1 MVGQAAAVVESAVVR
16 RLPTNEPKQKG
27 DDGGLA
33 KAIDENDDDN
43 ITKEIGNRT
52 IQKAIRDRLDHIV
65 KKEVQDKLKHEHRLP
80 SKEELDD
87 LVEKELKEIWYD
99 LIWGARRHKRR
110 KQKVEAIKMSV
121 AIFDWCLL
129 SIALLVFI
137 GFFWLMVDWPGSG
150 LWHGA
155 ALLVWAL
162 VGVCY
167 NAMIYKRLGRTPAMV
182 WLVGYVLELTFSI
195 ENLFVLHYIV
205 KAFRMPKRVLQ
216 KVLFLVVLT
225 QMIFQGLF
233 YMDLATWLRSI
244 RVLPYLL
251 GLWLLYLGIQA
262 AMDQDREDFDIMQTP
277 LVNAVRYVLGKR
289 MLMTQSGHGINLFV
303 KTDRWCM
310 TPAGLLLVVLVV
322 ADLLLEIDVTLTKI
336 ESLPNH
342 YISFSSSVVA
352 AFAVPELF
360 FIAIDLLSRYP
371 GLKYGISFVL
381 LFVGAQALLH
391 DLFTITAVASLC
403 VIVCAM
409 LSAVVI
415 SAALDLGKSSP
426 KESTP

>member
-1 MVGQAAAVVESAVVR
+1 MDSGNLTE
-16 RLPTNEPKQKG
+16 E
-27 DDGGLA
+27 LA
-33 KAIDENDDDN
+33 NQ
-43 ITKEIGNRT
+43 TV
-52 IQKAIRDRLDHIV
+52 QKAIRDRVSQTV
-65 KKEVQDKLKHEHRLP
+65 KKEVEDKLKHEHRMP

-87 LVEKELKEIWYD
+87 LVSKELKEIWYD
-99 LIWGARRHKRR
+99 LIWGARRHRR
-110 KQKVEAIKMSV
+110 REKEIRAMKLSV

-129 SIALLVFI
+129 SIALLVFV
-137 GFFWLMVDWPGSG
+137 GLFWFMVDLPSSG

-155 ALLVWAL
+155 TLLVWAL
-162 VGVCY
+162 VGMGY
-167 NAMIYKRLGRTPAMV
+167 NAMIYSRLGSKPALV
-182 WLVGYVLELTFSI
+182 WLIGYVLELTFSI

-205 KAFRMPKRVLQ
+205 KAFRMSKRVLQ

-251 GLWLLYLGIQA
+251 GLWLLYLGVQA
-262 AMDQDREDFDIMQTP
+262 AMDQDHKDFDIMQTP
-277 LVNAVRYVLGKR
+277 VVSVVRCVLGNR
-289 MLMTQSGHGINLFV
+289 MLMTQESYGTSLFV

-310 TPAGLLLVVLVV
+310 TPAGLLFLFLMV
-322 ADLLLEIDVTLTKI
+322 ADFLLEIDVTLTKI

-352 AFAVPELF
+352 AFAMPELF
-360 FIAIDLLSRYP
+360 FIARDLANRYR

-381 LFVGAQALLH
+381 LFVGAQSLLH
-391 DLFTITAVASLC
+391 DVFTITAVTSLA

-409 LSAVVI
+409 FAAVVI
-415 SAALDLGKSSP
+415 SVALGMGKGPESSP
-426 KESTP
+426 R